1 MHIFH
6 SLHTDKIFEHLSTS
20 LKGLS
25 SLEVEKR
32 QEKYGLNELPHKE
45 PPGVLHIFME
55 QFKNPLIYVLLVA
68 AIVSILLREFTDAG
82 FIGFVLL
89 LNAVIGT
96 IQEFSAEKSAASL
109 QELLKI
115 VIRVLRDGKE
125 VMLDAKDLVPGDIVL
140 LESGNKAPADMRL
153 IEVKNLLV
161 DESLLTGES
170 VEVEKMTDT
179 LPSEIHLS
187 ERKNMVYA
195 GSMIMSGRAIGVV
208 VTTGAST
215 EVGKL
220 ALSVSKTET
229 LKPPLVI
236 RMEVFSKKIALV
248 ILVAVIFLSIIA
260 YFQGYEFSQIFFFAV
275 ALAVSA
281 IPEGLPVAITVTL
294 SVATSRMT
302 KRHVIVRKLT
312 AVEGLG
318 SCTFIAS
325 DKTGTLTVNKQTVKT
340 LAFYDGEVYKVS
352 GEGYNGIGEVT
363 NSANEKFKYEN
374 HEDLKKLV
382 NIATLSNEGKLYIE
396 EDNWK
401 HSGDAVDVALLSLGF
416 KSGIEPD
423 EIINAHNITEVI
435 PYESEKKYAGAV
447 YKTEP
452 VHKVALKGAVETLLP
467 LCDKVYVNGKPEPLD
482 KSKIEEL
489 NEELTSQGYRV
500 LAAVEGE
507 IESDTFDEEKIG
519 GLVFAGLI
527 GLIDPLRPEAKDSI
541 DECRDAGVEVAV
553 VTGDHPLTAL
563 AISRELHIADEMD
576 QVITGQQ
583 LQNIDDHSGKEF
595 IDAIKNKRVFARV
608 TPLQKMYIVRALNK
622 AGHFVAVT
630 GDGVNDVPA
639 LKMAN
644 IGVAM
649 GSGTDLAKET
659 AEIIVTDDNFESIK
673 SGIEEGRFA
682 YDNIRKVVYLL
693 ISCGAAEIL
702 MFIFSL
708 LAGLRIPLTAVQL
721 LWLNV
726 VTNGIQ
732 HVGLAFEAGEPESMK
747 KPPRKPTEGI
757 FNPLMIKQV
766 VISGATMGLLA
777 FGVWYYLM
785 TQGYSE
791 EFGRSVVLLLMVFLQ
806 NVHVFN
812 CRSEYKSAFKV
823 PINKNWFIVFAVIG
837 AQLVH
842 IISTNI
848 PFMQN
853 VLGVEALPIEIWFTM
868 LGFSFI
874 ILIVMEVFKKIIRS
888 RWKIAHSN

>member
-1 MHIFH
+1 MHQFH
-6 SLHTDKIFEHLSTS
+6 STNTDKIFEHFSVNATGLTS
-20 LKGLS
+20 E
-25 SLEVEKR
+25 EVEKR
-32 QEKYGLNELPHKE
+32 REKYGFNVLPHKE
-45 PPGVLHIFME
+45 PPGVFQIFLE

-82 FIGFVLL
+82 FIGFVLI

-96 IQEFSAEKSAASL
+96 VQEYSAEKSAAAL
-109 QELLKI
+109 QDLLRI
-115 VIRVLRDGKE
+115 VVRVLRDDRE
-125 VMLDAKDLVPGDIVL
+125 VMLDAKELVPGDIVL
-140 LESGNKAPADMRL
+140 LESGNKAPADIRL
-153 IEVKNLLV
+153 FEVKNLLV

-170 VEVEKMTDT
+170 VEIEKHSDT
-179 LPSEIHLS
+179 LPEEIHLS

-195 GSMIMSGRAIGVV
+195 GSMIMSGRAKGVV
-208 VTTGAST
+208 IATGAET

-220 ALSVSKTET
+220 AQSVTTTDT

-236 RMEVFSKKIALV
+236 RMEEFSKKIALI

-302 KRHVIVRKLT
+302 KKNVIVRKLT

-340 LAFYDGEVYKVS
+340 LAFYDGKIYKVS

-363 NSANEKFKYEN
+363 SEEGDKISYND
-374 HEDLKKLV
+374 HGGLKRLV

-396 EDNWK
+396 NDNWK

-416 KSGIEPD
+416 KSGVEPD
-423 EIINAHNITEVI
+423 EIINSHDVVEVI
-435 PYESEKKYAGAV
+435 PYESEKKYAGAI
-447 YKTEP
+447 YHSGNGK
-452 VHKVALKGAVETLLP
+452 HKVALKGAVETLLP
-467 LCDKVYVNGKPEPLD
+467 LCDKVYSNGKIVELD
-482 KSKIEEL
+482 KNKIEEL
-489 NEELTSQGYRV
+489 NEKLTSYGYRV

-507 IESDTFDEEKIG
+507 TDFGNFEEEKLS
-519 GLVFAGLI
+519 GLVFSGLI
-527 GLIDPLRPEAKDSI
+527 GLIDPLRPEVKNSI
-541 DECRDAGVEVAV
+541 DECTDAGVEVAV

-563 AISRELHIADEMD
+563 AIARDLHIADKLD
-576 QVITGQQ
+576 QVITGKQ
-583 LQNIDDHSGKEF
+583 LESIEDYSSIDFMDTVK
-595 IDAIKNKRVFARV
+595 DKRVFARV
-608 TPLQKMYIVRALNK
+608 TPLQKMHIVSALSR

-673 SGIEEGRFA
+673 SGIEEGRYA

-693 ISCGAAEIL
+693 ISTGAAEIL
-702 MFIFSL
+702 MFILSL

-732 HVGLAFEAGEPESMK
+732 HVGLAFESGEPESMK

-766 VISGATMGLLA
+766 VISGATMGMLA

-791 EFGRSVVLLLMVFLQ
+791 EYGRSVVLMLMVFLQ

-812 CRSEYKSAFKV
+812 CRSEFKSAFKV
-823 PINKNWFIVFAVIG
+823 PLNNNWFIVFAVIG
-837 AQLVH
+837 AQLTH
-842 IISTNI
+842 LISTNI

-853 VLGVEALPIEIWFTM
+853 VLGVEALPVDMWFTM
-868 LGFSFI
+868 LGFSLM
-874 ILIVMEVFKKIIRS
+874 ILVSMEIFKFFLRKNKVRQS
-888 RWKIAHSN
+888 